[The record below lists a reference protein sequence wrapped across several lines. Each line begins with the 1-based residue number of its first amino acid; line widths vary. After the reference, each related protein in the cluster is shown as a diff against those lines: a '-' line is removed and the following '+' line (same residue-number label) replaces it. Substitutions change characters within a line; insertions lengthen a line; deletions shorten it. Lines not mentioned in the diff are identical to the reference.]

1 MTKKQTRKEKQK
13 RQEKLAIDIVNTAL
27 TAISGLIILG
37 ILGLFISFLPDIMLV
52 FTISDLWQE
61 GPKDKLVGWKLHI
74 HLFLHSYF
82 IIYIPLFIGLM
93 VYGLGYANIEF
104 LLISFIFLVHINL
117 DYFTHRKSHSKFFDG
132 YYPLYPIKIIK
143 IEWR

>member
-37 ILGLFISFLPDIMLV
+37 ILGLFISFLPDIMLA
-52 FTISDLWQE
+52 FTISDLWQDD
-61 GPKDKLVGWKLHI
+61 PKDKLVGWKLHI

-104 LLISFIFLVHINL
+104 LLVSFIFLVHINL